1 MEGEKDGQHDPSG
14 AETSDSNPERTANES
29 AAPKFNRSP
38 RFWAIIATLCV
49 IGILSSLENTVV
61 TTSLPFIV
69 TELNLGENYIWVT
82 NVFFLTSAAVQPLF
96 GQLANIFGRRWI
108 TMAIV
113 MLFTLGSAIA
123 GGASNGA
130 MLIAGRAIQ
139 GMGSGGINMIVDV
152 IVSDLVPLRERG
164 NYMAFVL
171 LVYFVGMALG
181 PYVGGAIVE
190 TTTWR
195 WVFYINLP
203 VGGVSM
209 LMIYLFLHVKS
220 NKEMP
225 LAQKLRRIDY
235 IGNILVI
242 ASTVAILYAL
252 TYGGTRY
259 PWSSWRIVLPL
270 VLGLAGLGVFI
281 FFETTKFV
289 KEPVVPA
296 RLLANRTSAV
306 VLAVTFMNSALLFW
320 MLFFVPVYFQ
330 AVLGSSPARA
340 GVQLLPAIVIAVPAA
355 IVAVLLLAKYGK
367 YKPLH
372 LFGFALNTLGL
383 GLFSLLDQGSTT
395 VEWVIFELIV
405 AGGSGFVLNTLL
417 PAFQTPLEESD
428 QAAATAAWSF
438 MRSFGNIWGVAIPAA
453 IFNNYFD
460 KLSSRISDPAVA
472 ALFLQGNAYQ
482 STSAEFLNTFP
493 PAIKQEIITVY
504 ADSLKYVWRLS
515 VIFSGVSFL
524 LVFLEKQI
532 KMRTELETEYGL
544 AEENG
549 KKKDSETGE
558 KTEEAE
564 QENGAAMVTEKPV
577 EISP

>member
-1 MEGEKDGQHDPSG
+1 
-14 AETSDSNPERTANES
+14 
-29 AAPKFNRSP
+29 
-38 RFWAIIATLCV
+38 
-49 IGILSSLENTVV
+49 
-61 TTSLPFIV
+61 
-69 TELNLGENYIWVT
+69 
-82 NVFFLTSAAVQPLF
+82 
-96 GQLANIFGRRWI
+96 
-108 TMAIV
+108 
-113 MLFTLGSAIA
+113 
-123 GGASNGA
+123 
-130 MLIAGRAIQ
+130 
-139 GMGSGGINMIVDV
+139 
-152 IVSDLVPLRERG
+152 
-164 NYMAFVL
+164 
-171 LVYFVGMALG
+171 
-181 PYVGGAIVE
+181 
-190 TTTWR
+190 
-195 WVFYINLP
+195 
-203 VGGVSM
+203 M

-296 RLLANRTSAV
+296 RLFANRTSAV

-472 ALFLQGNAYQ
+472 ALFLQGKAYQ
-482 STSAEFLNTFP
+482 SASAEFLDTFP
-493 PAIKQEIITVY
+493 PALKQEIISVY

-515 VIFSGVSFL
+515 VIFSGISFL

-544 AEENG
+544 SEEND
-549 KKKDSETGE
+549 KKKDSEMGE
-558 KTEEAE
+558 NMEEAG
-564 QENGAAMVTEKPV
+564 QENGVAMATEKPV